1 MDNTTDQVAPTAGQV
16 WKRMPEEK
24 RRLAADAFWR
34 EKEGV
39 EQQFEAM
46 ALLAQHHKFRPV
58 FVQRM
63 PIDKRTRY
71 LANYKTMPDALAARL
86 LVSYHLAHQ
95 RPMLGALLDALGIA
109 HEEGLIT
116 TDPDA
121 PRDQASAPFLDGVRR
136 FLHEHL
142 GLDVAVDSIVGATC
156 LYDLTPTTDFVI
168 DHLPGHPAV
177 LVATGGSGHAF
188 KFGPVLGRVV
198 MDRLD
203 GGAGPWLP
211 VFSWERATGGGRAGA
226 GEDG

>member
-1 MDNTTDQVAPTAGQV
+1 MDNTIDQMVPTAGQV

-24 RRLAADAFWR
+24 RRQAAEAFWR

-46 ALLAQHHKFRPV
+46 TLLARQHKFRPV

-71 LANYKTMPDALAARL
+71 LAAYKAMPDALAARL

-116 TDPDA
+116 ADPDA
-121 PRDQASAPFLDGVRR
+121 PLD
-136 FLHEHL
+136 
-142 GLDVAVDSIVGATC
+142 A
-156 LYDLTPTTDFVI
+156 
-168 DHLPGHPAV
+168 
-177 LVATGGSGHAF
+177 
-188 KFGPVLGRVV
+188 
-198 MDRLD
+198 DRLRAAVASLEASFPSD
-203 GGAGPWLP
+203 DVTLYLLTLLSQDPETWKGLASLP
-211 VFSWERATGGGRAGA
+211 QVSLAITE
-226 GEDG
+226 

>member
-109 HEEGLIT
+109 HEQGLIT
-116 TDPDA
+116 ADPDA
-121 PRDQASAPFLDGVRR
+121 PLAA
-136 FLHEHL
+136 
-142 GLDVAVDSIVGATC
+142 
-156 LYDLTPTTDFVI
+156 
-168 DHLPGHPAV
+168 DHLRGAV
-177 LVATGGSGHAF
+177 ESLEASYPQEDVTLYLLTLLSQDPETWKGLAS
-188 KFGPVLGRVV
+188 
-198 MDRLD
+198 
-203 GGAGPWLP
+203 LP
-211 VFSWERATGGGRAGA
+211 QVSQAIAE
-226 GEDG
+226 